1 MIPVRPARTP
11 RHPGR
16 ILVEDFLS
24 KVPGLT
30 QAQVADRL
38 GISRPRLNEIVNGAR
53 GVTPDTALRLARG
66 FGTAPEFW
74 TGAQAT
80 WELYEAGRS
89 RKRMREMER
98 IAPLVE
104 SPLRGGER
112 APAQPEPAHPA
123 PDLCAEIGVLAA
135 AFATQPEGPTLE
147 HYEEFLRRKGM
158 LNEARRFVRIRAQL
172 DELGRPTEDAKRR
185 TSGKLPQL
193 LRTAPTLTFTD

>member
-38 GISRPRLNEIVNGAR
+38 GISRPRLNEIVNGVR

-74 TGAQAT
+74 SGAQAA
-80 WELYEAGRS
+80 WDLYEAGRS
-89 RKRMREMER
+89 RKRMREVER

-104 SPLRGGER
+104 QPADPSPASAAEPEVERG
-112 APAQPEPAHPA
+112 A

-147 HYEEFLRRKGM
+147 HYEEFLGRKGM

-172 DELGRPTEDAKRR
+172 DELGRPTRDPARAAGNL
-185 TSGKLPQL
+185 SHL
-193 LRTAPTLTFTD
+193 LRTAPALTFTD